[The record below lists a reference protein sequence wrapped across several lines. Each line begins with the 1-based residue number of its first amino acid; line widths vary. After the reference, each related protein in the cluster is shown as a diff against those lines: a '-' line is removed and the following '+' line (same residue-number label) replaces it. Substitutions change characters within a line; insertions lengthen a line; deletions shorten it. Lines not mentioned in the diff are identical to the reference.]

1 MKPKKQNVYWKQQS
15 ERNTKEQK
23 TMNGKENQKNKKN
36 KINEIKIWFF
46 EKRSQ

>member
-23 TMNGKENQKNKKN
+23 TMNGKENQKNKK